1 MTKKKAVI
9 SGEEMTA
16 YCDQGE
22 GRRENKRGEQA
33 EELILGS
40 LAGEASGGNGDTR
53 SAWRTGTLGGRVCR
67 FKGIR
72 EYSFTVSITPPVAI
86 SVSLLSACWL
96 SSQDTALGTFALSA
110 ER

>member
-16 YCDQGE
+16 YAIRGKGDM
-22 GRRENKRGEQA
+22 RNKRGEQA

-67 FKGIR
+67 FMGTR
-72 EYSFTVSITPPVAI
+72 EYSPLT
-86 SVSLLSACWL
+86 
-96 SSQDTALGTFALSA
+96 G
-110 ER
+110 